1 MDSPDSQSEPEN
13 DNFNP
18 MGVARKIITNV
29 VSLSGSNF
37 IARFLSFFSV
47 LLIVR
52 GLSLYE
58 YGILT
63 LAMAVTGP
71 VAALAGF
78 GLDSVFTSD
87 AARYIGEKNYARARK
102 LISEFVKN
110 KIVITLA
117 VLICGWFFRGILEKQ
132 YGTIVS
138 TYFIWLAIWV
148 LVQTLRTIADLLA
161 QIYERFV
168 VLSVANVLE
177 TVVKLIVV
185 LVFWKTI
192 GLTVISVLWVY
203 IISKFV
209 SFLIVAAPIYISQ
222 RALAKIAPKPEK
234 ESVIWDIMKRHG
246 KWEMVRNVLSSVTS
260 SIKPWLIKILLNTE
274 SVAIYSFAS
283 TIFSVISQLL
293 PMKNVIFPIIVKRI
307 NDKNFSS
314 LLAQKVNKYSVLFY
328 VVVIIAFFIAGDY
341 AVALFFPKYISS
353 VLLIKIMLF
362 NLLITAIGASQN
374 VILYGLRKQK
384 ILLFFN
390 DFVIVISRLA
400 LLPLLILWFGLPGTA
415 MEMIIAPLLIVIFF
429 EYYLRSKMGITTWR
443 WKDLF
448 IFDRYDK
455 WFFKKILVKA
465 GFLKADINSSQE

>member
-1 MDSPDSQSEPEN
+1 
-13 DNFNP
+13 

-63 LAMAVTGP
+63 LAMSVTGP
-71 VAALAGF
+71 VAAFAGF
-78 GLDSVFTSD
+78 GLDSVFTAD
-87 AARYIGEKNYARARK
+87 TARYIGEKNYARARK
-102 LISEFVKN
+102 LISEFIKN
-110 KIVITLA
+110 KIIITLA
-117 VLICGWFFRGILEKQ
+117 ILICGWFLRGMLEKQ
-132 YGTIVS
+132 YGTIIS
-138 TYFIWLAIWV
+138 TYFIWLAVWV
-148 LVQTLRTIADLLA
+148 LVQTLRAIADLLA

-168 VLSVANVLE
+168 VLSVTNVLE

-185 LVFWKTI
+185 LIFWKTI

-209 SFLIVAAPIYISQ
+209 SFLIAAAPIYISQ
-222 RALAKIAPKPEK
+222 RALAKLAPKSEEK
-234 ESVIWDIMKRHG
+234 SVMWDIMKRHG
-246 KWEMVRNVLSSVTS
+246 KWEMARNILSNITS
-260 SIKPWLIKILLNTE
+260 NLKPWLIKIILNTE
-274 SVAIYSFAS
+274 SVAIYSFAT

-293 PMKNVIFPIIVKRI
+293 PIKSVIFPIIIKRI

-314 LLAQKVNKYSVLFY
+314 LLAQKVGKYSVLFY
-328 VVVIIAFFIAGDY
+328 ILVIIVFFITGDY
-341 AVALFFPKYISS
+341 AVALFFPKYILS
-353 VLLIKIMLF
+353 VILIKLMLF
-362 NLLITAIGASQN
+362 NLLITAISASQS

-384 ILLFFN
+384 ILLFFS
-390 DFVIVISRLA
+390 DFVIVISRLI

-415 MEMIIAPLLIVIFF
+415 AEMIVAPLLVVIFF
-429 EYYLRSKMGITTWR
+429 EYYLRSKMKIITWR

-448 IFDRYDK
+448 VFDQYDK
-455 WFFKKILVKA
+455 WFFEKILVKA
-465 GFLKADINSSQE
+465 GLRKAGKDLPGGTENV